1 MAGRILIKNIS
12 YLVTMD
18 AARRIL
24 KDCHLVIKGNKID
37 RIGKGLSPKQ
47 KISRN
52 INSDNTKNR
61 YESEEKIN
69 RKNEYKFEKKIL
81 SKNNVESDK
90 EKNIEKNC
98 EFDEKID
105 KKTQYEFDEIIDAK
119 DMVIL
124 SGFINTHHHLYQ
136 NLTRC
141 FPASQ
146 NAPLFNWLITLYP
159 IWAKLQPYDF
169 YISALVGVIELIL
182 SGCTT
187 TVDHLYIFPGGQD
200 AVIENELRAVQ
211 ESGIRF
217 YLARGSMSLSEEE
230 GGLPPK
236 QLVQSEDTI
245 LKQCQKLAEKYGEK
259 KLEGTNANKNLK
271 DDISKGKL
279 KNKSKNMN
287 PSMIQLILAPT
298 SPFSVTKSL
307 MREIMDL
314 AIEFNLKCNTHLAE
328 NKQENEFC
336 LETYNQRPF
345 DYMKEV
351 GWIRD
356 NVFFTHT
363 VYLNENE
370 IIKLANN
377 GVGIS
382 HCPSSNMRLAS
393 GIAPIKEMLDAK
405 VNVSI
410 GVDGSSSNDSSNI
423 LAEMRMAML
432 CQRSRG
438 LDKIMTTEQTLEIAT
453 LGGARVLGRIGELG
467 SIEEGKIAD
476 IIGFNL
482 NKIEYAGA
490 YENPIGAL
498 LLCQPTKV
506 DLSIINGKLIVKDG
520 KLLNIDLP
528 EILGKHKERT
538 NLLLS
543 RI

>member
-18 AARRIL
+18 AEKKIL
-24 KDCHLVIKGNKID
+24 RDCHLIIKGNKID
-37 RIGKGLSPKQ
+37 GIGKGLSPKQ

-61 YESEEKIN
+61 YE
-69 RKNEYKFEKKIL
+69 
-81 SKNNVESDK
+81 
-90 EKNIEKNC
+90 
-98 EFDEKID
+98 FDEKID
-105 KKTQYEFDEIIDAK
+105 EKTQYEFDEIIDANE
-119 DMVIL
+119 MTIL
-124 SGFINTHHHLYQ
+124 PGFINTHHHLYQ

-141 FPASQ
+141 YSASQ
-146 NAPLFNWLITLYP
+146 NAPLFDWLTTLYP
-159 IWAKLQPYDF
+159 VWAKLQPYDF
-169 YISALVGVIELIL
+169 YISALVGAVELIL

-187 TVDHLYIFPGGQD
+187 TVDHLYIFPGGQN
-200 AVIENELRAVQ
+200 AVIESELEAVK

-217 YLARGSMSLSEEE
+217 CLARGSMSLSEEE

-236 QLVQSEDTI
+236 VLVQKEDEI
-245 LKQCQKLAEKYGEK
+245 LKQCQKLAEMYGEK
-259 KLEGTNANKNLK
+259 KSEV
-271 DDISKGKL
+271 
-279 KNKSKNMN
+279 
-287 PSMIQLILAPT
+287 QLILAPT

-307 MREIMDL
+307 MKNIMDL

-345 DYMKEV
+345 DYIEEV

-393 GIAPIKEMLDAK
+393 GIAPIKEMIDSK

-410 GVDGSSSNDSSNI
+410 GVDGSSSNDSSNM

-438 LDKIMTTEQTLEIAT
+438 SEKIMTIEQTLEIAT
-453 LGGARVLGRIGELG
+453 LGGARVLGRVGELG
-467 SIEEGKIAD
+467 SIEEGKKAD

-490 YENPIGAL
+490 HKNPIGAL

-506 DLSIINGKLIVKDG
+506 DLSIINGRLIVKNG

-528 EILGKHKERT
+528 KVLSKHRERT
-538 NLLLS
+538 KLLLS
-543 RI
+543 R

>member
-1 MAGRILIKNIS
+1 MFGRILIKNIS

-18 AARRIL
+18 TEKRIL
-24 KDCHLVIKGNKID
+24 KDSHLVIKENRID
-37 RIGKGLSPKQ
+37 TIGENPLPNYEFLKDIKSNDIKKNPIIKNDRLCNP
-47 KISRN
+47 RN
-52 INSDNTKNR
+52 NF
-61 YESEEKIN
+61 ESENPKGHTKPYN
-69 RKNEYKFEKKIL
+69 DYK
-81 SKNNVESDK
+81 
-90 EKNIEKNC
+90 
-98 EFDEKID
+98 
-105 KKTQYEFDEIIDAK
+105 FDEIIDAK

-124 SGFINTHHHLYQ
+124 PGFINTHHHLYQ

-146 NAPLFNWLITLYP
+146 NASLFNWLITLYP
-159 IWAKLQPYDF
+159 IWAKFEPYDF
-169 YISALVGVIELIL
+169 YISALVGIIELIL

-217 YLARGSMSLSEEE
+217 CLARGSMSLSEEE
-230 GGLPPK
+230 GGLPPR

-259 KLEGTNANKNLK
+259 RSGKYNKN
-271 DDISKGKL
+271 DS
-279 KNKSKNMN
+279 ST
-287 PSMIQLILAPT
+287 IQLILAPT

-307 MREIMDL
+307 MKNIMDL
-314 AIEFNLKCNTHLAE
+314 AIEFNLRCNTHLAE

-336 LETYNQRPF
+336 LKTYNQRPF
-345 DYMKEV
+345 DYMKEI

-363 VYLNENE
+363 VYLNEKE
-370 IIKLANN
+370 IFELSKN
-377 GVGIS
+377 GVGVS

-393 GIAPIKEMLDAK
+393 GIAPIKEMLDEK

-438 LDKIMTTEQTLEIAT
+438 SDKIIFPEQTLEIST
-453 LGGARVLGRIGELG
+453 LGGAKVLGRDAEIG

-482 NKIEYAGA
+482 EKIEYAGA

-498 LLCQPTKV
+498 LLCQPTNV
-506 DLSIINGKLIVKDG
+506 DLSIINGKLIVKNG
-520 KLLNIDLP
+520 ILLNIDLQ
-528 EILGKHKERT
+528 EVLRNHKERT

>member
-18 AARRIL
+18 PERKIL
-24 KDCHLVIKGNKID
+24 KDCHIIIKGNKID
-37 RIGKGLSPKQ
+37 TIGKGLIPKAIFSKDIEQ
-47 KISRN
+47 HN
-52 INSDNTKNR
+52 IKEDSKLDNTNK
-61 YESEEKIN
+61 Y
-69 RKNEYKFEKKIL
+69 
-81 SKNNVESDK
+81 VESNK
-90 EKNIEKNC
+90 TKNYN
-98 EFDEKID
+98 
-105 KKTQYEFDEIIDAK
+105 EFDEIIDANG
-119 DMVIL
+119 MVVL
-124 SGFINTHHHLYQ
+124 PGFINTHHHLYQ

-141 FPASQ
+141 FSASQ
-146 NAPLFNWLITLYP
+146 NASLFNWLNTLYP

-169 YISALVGVIELIL
+169 YISALVGAVELIL

-200 AVIENELRAVQ
+200 AVIENELKAIK

-217 YLARGSMSLSEEE
+217 CLARGSMSLSEEE

-236 QLVQSEDTI
+236 VLVQKEDEI
-245 LKQCQKLAEKYGEK
+245 IKQCQKLAERYGEK
-259 KLEGTNANKNLK
+259 RSEK
-271 DDISKGKL
+271 D
-279 KNKSKNMN
+279 SKND

-328 NKQENEFC
+328 NKQEDEFC
-336 LETYNQRPF
+336 IEIYNQRPF
-345 DYMKEV
+345 DYMEEV

-363 VYLNENE
+363 VYLNEDE
-370 IIKLANN
+370 ILKLANN
-377 GVGIS
+377 GVGVS

-393 GIAPIKEMLDAK
+393 GIAPIKEMIDAK
-405 VNVSI
+405 VKVSI
-410 GVDGSSSNDSSNI
+410 GVDGSSSNDSSNM

-438 LDKIMTTEQTLEIAT
+438 LEKIMTTDQTLEIAT
-453 LGGARVLGRIGELG
+453 LGGARVIGRVDEIG

-482 NKIEYAGA
+482 EKIEYAGA

-498 LLCQPTKV
+498 LLCQPTNV
-506 DLSIINGKLIVKDG
+506 DLSIINGKLLVKDG
-520 KLLNIDLP
+520 KLLNIDLQKV
-528 EILGKHKERT
+528 LRKHRERT
-538 NLLLS
+538 KLLLS
-543 RI
+543 R

>member
-1 MAGRILIKNIS
+1 MTGRILIKNIS

-18 AARRIL
+18 AEKKIL
-24 KDCHLVIKGNKID
+24 RDCHLIIKENKID
-37 RIGKGLSPKQ
+37 KIGKGLSPKQ
-47 KISRN
+47 KILRN

-61 YESEEKIN
+61 HESKEKIN
-69 RKNEYKFEKKIL
+69 IKNEYKFEKKIL

-105 KKTQYEFDEIIDAK
+105 KKTQYKFDEIINAK
-119 DMVIL
+119 DMLIL
-124 SGFINTHHHLYQ
+124 PGLINTHHHLYQ

-141 FPASQ
+141 FPESQ

-159 IWAKLQPYDF
+159 IWAKLEPSDF
-169 YISALVGVIELIL
+169 YISALVGIIELIL

-200 AVIENELRAVQ
+200 AIIENELRAVQ

-217 YLARGSMSLSEEE
+217 CLARGSMSLSEEE

-259 KLEGTNANKNLK
+259 KSEV
-271 DDISKGKL
+271 
-279 KNKSKNMN
+279 
-287 PSMIQLILAPT
+287 QLILAPT

-307 MREIMDL
+307 MKNIMDL

-328 NKQENEFC
+328 NKQEDEFC
-336 LETYNQRPF
+336 LEAYNQRSF

-363 VYLNENE
+363 VYLNEKE
-370 IIKLANN
+370 IFELSKN
-377 GVGIS
+377 GVGVS

-423 LAEMRMAML
+423 LAETRMAML

-438 LDKIMTTEQTLEIAT
+438 SDKIISTEQTLEIST
-453 LGGARVLGRIGELG
+453 LGGAKVLGRDDEIG

-482 NKIEYAGA
+482 EKIEYAGA

-498 LLCQPTKV
+498 ILCQPTNV
-506 DLSIINGKLIVKDG
+506 DLSIINGKLIVKNG
-520 KLLNIDLP
+520 ILLNIDLP
-528 EILGKHKERT
+528 EILSKHKERT

>member
-1 MAGRILIKNIS
+1 MTGKILIKNIS
-12 YLVTMD
+12 YLVTMN
-18 AARRIL
+18 AEKKIL
-24 KDCHLVIKGNKID
+24 RDCHLIIKGNKID
-37 RIGKGLSPKQ
+37 RIGKALSPKK
-47 KISRN
+47 KILRS
-52 INSDNTKNR
+52 INSDNTKNS
-61 YESEEKIN
+61 Y
-69 RKNEYKFEKKIL
+69 
-81 SKNNVESDK
+81 
-90 EKNIEKNC
+90 
-98 EFDEKID
+98 EFDEKVD

-124 SGFINTHHHLYQ
+124 PGFINTHHHLYQ

-141 FPASQ
+141 FEASQ
-146 NAPLFNWLITLYP
+146 NAPLFNWLTTLYP
-159 IWAKLQPYDF
+159 IWAKLKPYDF
-169 YISALVGVIELIL
+169 YISALVGIIELIL

-200 AVIENELRAVQ
+200 VVIENELRAVQ
-211 ESGIRF
+211 ETGIRF
-217 YLARGSMSLSEEE
+217 CLARGSMSLSEEE

-236 QLVQSEDTI
+236 KLVQSEDVI
-245 LKQCQKLAEKYGEK
+245 LKQCQKLAEKYEEK
-259 KLEGTNANKNLK
+259 RLEDTYANKNLK
-271 DDISKGKL
+271 DNINKGKL

-287 PSMIQLILAPT
+287 SSVIQLILAPT

-307 MREIMDL
+307 MKNIMDL

-345 DYMKEV
+345 DYMDEV

-363 VYLNENE
+363 VYLNEKE
-370 IIKLANN
+370 IFELSKN
-377 GVGIS
+377 GVGVA
-382 HCPSSNMRLAS
+382 HCPSSNTRLTS

-423 LAEMRMAML
+423 LAEMRIAML

-438 LDKIMTTEQTLEIAT
+438 SDKIISPEQTLEMAT
-453 LGGARVLGRIGELG
+453 LGGARVLGRVDEIG
-467 SIEEGKIAD
+467 SIEEGKKAD

-490 YENPIGAL
+490 YENPVGAL
-498 LLCQPTKV
+498 ILCQPTKV
-506 DLSIINGKLIVKDG
+506 DLSIINGKLIVSNG
-520 KLLNIDLP
+520 ILLNIDLHKV
-528 EILGKHKERT
+528 LRKHRERT
-538 NLLLS
+538 KLLLS
-543 RI
+543 R

>member
-1 MAGRILIKNIS
+1 MTGRILIKNIS

-18 AARRIL
+18 AEKKIL
-24 KDCHLVIKGNKID
+24 RDCHLIIKGNKID

-47 KISRN
+47 KI
-52 INSDNTKNR
+52 
-61 YESEEKIN
+61 
-69 RKNEYKFEKKIL
+69 
-81 SKNNVESDK
+81 
-90 EKNIEKNC
+90 
-98 EFDEKID
+98 DE
-105 KKTQYEFDEIIDAK
+105 KTQYEFDEIIDANE
-119 DMVIL
+119 MVIL
-124 SGFINTHHHLYQ
+124 PGFINTHHHLYQ

-159 IWAKLQPYDF
+159 IWAKLKPYDF
-169 YISALVGVIELIL
+169 YISALVGIIELIL

-217 YLARGSMSLSEEE
+217 CLARGSMSLSEEE

-236 QLVQSEDTI
+236 KLVQSEDTI
-245 LKQCQKLAEKYGEK
+245 LKQCQKLAENYGEK
-259 KLEGTNANKNLK
+259 KLEGTNSIKNLK
-271 DDISKGKL
+271 DNINKGKL

-307 MREIMDL
+307 MKNIMDL

-328 NKQENEFC
+328 NKQEDEFC
-336 LETYNQRPF
+336 LEAYNQRPF

-363 VYLNENE
+363 VYLNEKE
-370 IIKLANN
+370 IFELSKN
-377 GVGIS
+377 GVGVS

-423 LAEMRMAML
+423 LAETRMAML

-438 LDKIMTTEQTLEIAT
+438 SDKIISTEQTLEIST
-453 LGGARVLGRIGELG
+453 LGGAKVLGRDDEIG

-476 IIGFNL
+476 IIGFDL

-498 LLCQPTKV
+498 LLCQPTNV
-506 DLSIINGKLIVKDG
+506 DLSIINGKLIVKNG
-520 KLLNIDLP
+520 ILLNIDLP
-528 EILGKHKERT
+528 EILSKHKERT
-538 NLLLS
+538 KLLLS
-543 RI
+543 R

>member
-18 AARRIL
+18 AEKKIL
-24 KDCHLVIKGNKID
+24 RDCHLIIKGNKID
-37 RIGKGLSPKQ
+37 GIGKGLSPKQ

-61 YESEEKIN
+61 YE
-69 RKNEYKFEKKIL
+69 
-81 SKNNVESDK
+81 
-90 EKNIEKNC
+90 
-98 EFDEKID
+98 FDEKID
-105 KKTQYEFDEIIDAK
+105 EKTQYEFDEIIDANE
-119 DMVIL
+119 MAIL
-124 SGFINTHHHLYQ
+124 PGFINTHHHLYQ

-141 FPASQ
+141 YSASQ
-146 NAPLFNWLITLYP
+146 SAPLFDWLTTLYP
-159 IWAKLQPYDF
+159 VWAKLQPYDF
-169 YISALVGVIELIL
+169 YISALVGAVELIL

-187 TVDHLYIFPGGQD
+187 TVDHLYIFPGGQN
-200 AVIENELRAVQ
+200 AVIESELEAVK

-217 YLARGSMSLSEEE
+217 CLARGSMSLSEEE

-236 QLVQSEDTI
+236 VLVQKEDEI
-245 LKQCQKLAEKYGEK
+245 LKQCQKLAEMYGEK
-259 KLEGTNANKNLK
+259 KSEV
-271 DDISKGKL
+271 
-279 KNKSKNMN
+279 
-287 PSMIQLILAPT
+287 QLILAPT

-307 MREIMDL
+307 MKNIMDL

-336 LETYNQRPF
+336 LETYKQRPF
-345 DYMKEV
+345 DYMEEV

-393 GIAPIKEMLDAK
+393 GIAPIKEMIDSK

-410 GVDGSSSNDSSNI
+410 GVDGSSSNDSSNM

-438 LDKIMTTEQTLEIAT
+438 SEKIMTIEQTLEIAT
-453 LGGARVLGRIGELG
+453 LGGARVLGRVGELG
-467 SIEEGKIAD
+467 SIEEGKKAD

-490 YENPIGAL
+490 HKNPIGAL

-506 DLSIINGKLIVKDG
+506 DLSIINGRLIVKNG

-528 EILGKHKERT
+528 KVLSKHRERT
-538 NLLLS
+538 KLLLS
-543 RI
+543 R

>member
-1 MAGRILIKNIS
+1 MDKRILIKNIS
-12 YLVTMD
+12 YLITMD
-18 AARRIL
+18 SDRKIL
-24 KDCHLVIKGNKID
+24 KDCHLIIKGNKID

-52 INSDNTKNR
+52 INLDNTKNR

-69 RKNEYKFEKKIL
+69 IKNEYKFEKKIL

-105 KKTQYEFDEIIDAK
+105 EKTQYEFDEIIDAK

-124 SGFINTHHHLYQ
+124 PGFINTHHHLYQ

-146 NAPLFNWLITLYP
+146 DVPLFDWLTTLYP
-159 IWAKLQPYDF
+159 IWSKLEPHDF
-169 YISALVGVIELIL
+169 YISALVGIVELIL

-200 AVIENELRAVQ
+200 TVIENELRAVKK
-211 ESGIRF
+211 SGIRF
-217 YLARGSMSLSEEE
+217 CLARGSMSLSEEE

-236 QLVQSEDTI
+236 ELVQEEDEI

-259 KLEGTNANKNLK
+259 KPEV
-271 DDISKGKL
+271 
-279 KNKSKNMN
+279 
-287 PSMIQLILAPT
+287 QLILAPT

-307 MREIMDL
+307 MEKIMDL

-336 LETYNQRPF
+336 LEIYNQRPF
-345 DYMKEV
+345 DYMEEV

-370 IIKLANN
+370 IIKLAKS
-377 GVGIS
+377 GVGVS

-393 GIAPIKEMLDAK
+393 GIAPIKEMIDSK

-410 GVDGSSSNDSSNI
+410 GVDGSSSNDSSNM

-438 LDKIMTTEQTLEIAT
+438 SEKIMTTEQTLEIAT
-453 LGGARVLGRIGELG
+453 LGGARVLGRVSELG
-467 SIEEGKIAD
+467 SIEEGKKAD
-476 IIGFNL
+476 IIGFDL
-482 NKIEYAGA
+482 NKIEYVGA
-490 YENPIGAL
+490 YKNPIGAL
-498 LLCQPTKV
+498 LLCQPTNV
-506 DLSIINGKLIVKDG
+506 ALSIINGRLIVKNG

-528 EILGKHKERT
+528 EILSNHKERT